1 MTRHV
6 IGIDPSLT
14 ATAIASSAGWV
25 EVVGE
30 PGKRTDGY
38 RERFNRINS
47 VYGEARNWLSSN
59 TELVVIEGPSL
70 RSADPS
76 VWDRAYLW
84 WLFYEFCSH
93 HQFPVAV
100 VTPSQRM
107 LYATGRGLA
116 SKGAVIDAVARRWP
130 QYVTEGDDN
139 AADAVVLMAMG
150 LDWSG
155 RPLTPMPAT
164 HRRALDKVAWPDKD
178 PS

>member
-1 MTRHV
+1 M
-6 IGIDPSLT
+6 
-14 ATAIASSAGWV
+14 
-25 EVVGE
+25 
-30 PGKRTDGY
+30 
-38 RERFNRINS
+38 
-47 VYGEARNWLSSN
+47 
-59 TELVVIEGPSL
+59 
-70 RSADPS
+70 
-76 VWDRAYLW
+76 WDRAYLW